1 MATNSITAS
10 QGRYKAHPCPKCQVV
25 HKGKGPYCS
34 KVCSNSDRD
43 DEYKEKMRQRSLQI
57 VLRIDRS
64 LCWRGLHKLLF
75 QFFNLLHLL
84 QGTGIQCRVHND
96 KKYDSREAQ
105 KLRALALPSELHAKA
120 AILHDKITRL
130 NC

>member
-43 DEYKEKMRQRSLQI
+43 DEYKEKMRQRSLYTDKGQLATWNLNWGEDYEPI
-57 VLRIDRS
+57 IAGGPV
-64 LCWRGLHKLLF
+64 GLKDN
-75 QFFNLLHLL
+75 QFVAD
-84 QGTGIQCRVHND
+84 GDVWT
-96 KKYDSREAQ
+96 
-105 KLRALALPSELHAKA
+105 SE
-120 AILHDKITRL
+120 
-130 NC
+130 